1 MAFVVAALTTIGAG
15 SAATGAAIA
24 VAATG
29 TVLSAYGQRQAGKA
43 QEDQMKE
50 QARQAKIAAD
60 GEELKRREELN
71 RVLAANNAA
80 LAAGGI
86 GMEGTPASIALSSAE
101 DISLSEGMIG
111 LSGRLSR
118 SQMRRQGAMAAK
130 MGRTAAL
137 STTLQGVSS
146 LLGAAGAGSPSG
158 GSPSGGSSSGGG
170 VGSLSTLKARGG
182 ILNI

>member
-1 MAFVVAALTTIGAG
+1 MVYVI
-15 SAATGAAIA
+15 SAAVIVGTGMQ
-24 VAATG
+24 V
-29 TVLSAYGQRQAGKA
+29 YGQVQAGKA
-43 QEDQMKE
+43 ADDAAKE

-71 RVLAANNAA
+71 RILAANNAA

-86 GMEGTPASIALSSAE
+86 GMEGTPASIALSSAK

-111 LSGRLSR
+111 LSEKLERR
-118 SQMRRQGAMAAK
+118 QMRRQGAMAAK

-137 STTLQGVSS
+137 STTLQFASS

-158 GSPSGGSSSGGG
+158 GSPSGGG

>member
-1 MAFVVAALTTIGAG
+1 MSFVI
-15 SAATGAAIA
+15 AAIA

-29 TVLSAYGQRQAGKA
+29 TALSADGQIQAGKA

-86 GMEGTPASIALSSAE
+86 GMEGTPASIALS
-101 DISLSEGMIG
+101 
-111 LSGRLSR
+111 
-118 SQMRRQGAMAAK
+118 
-130 MGRTAAL
+130 
-137 STTLQGVSS
+137 
-146 LLGAAGAGSPSG
+146 
-158 GSPSGGSSSGGG
+158 
-170 VGSLSTLKARGG
+170 
-182 ILNI
+182 

>member
-1 MAFVVAALTTIGAG
+1 MVYVI
-15 SAATGAAIA
+15 SAAVIVGTGMQ
-24 VAATG
+24 V
-29 TVLSAYGQRQAGKA
+29 YGQVQAGKA
-43 QEDQMKE
+43 ADDAAKE

-71 RVLAANNAA
+71 RILAANNAA

-111 LSGRLSR
+111 LSGRLKR

-137 STTLQGVSS
+137 STTLQFASS
-146 LLGAAGAGSPSG
+146 LLGAAGTGSS
-158 GSPSGGSSSGGG
+158 SGGSSSGGG

>member
-1 MAFVVAALTTIGAG
+1 MVYVI
-15 SAATGAAIA
+15 SAAVIVGTGMQ
-24 VAATG
+24 V
-29 TVLSAYGQRQAGKA
+29 YGQVQAGKA
-43 QEDQMKE
+43 ADDAAKE

-71 RVLAANNAA
+71 RILAANNTA

-86 GMEGTPASIALSSAE
+86 ATEGTPASIALSSTE
-101 DISLSEGMIG
+101 KISLSEGMIG

-137 STTLQGVSS
+137 STTLQGASS

-158 GSPSGGSSSGGG
+158 GSPSGGG

>member
-1 MAFVVAALTTIGAG
+1 MSFIVAALTTIGAG
-15 SAATGAAIA
+15 SAATGAAITL
-24 VAATG
+24 AATG
-29 TVLSAYGQRQAGKA
+29 TALSAYGQRQAGKA
-43 QEDQMKE
+43 QEDQLKE
-50 QARQAKIAAD
+50 QARQSKIAAD

-71 RVLAANNAA
+71 RILAANNAS

-86 GMEGTPASIALSSAE
+86 ATEGTPASIALSSSE

-111 LSGRLSR
+111 LSGRLER
-118 SQMRRQGAMAAK
+118 SQKLRQGAMAAK

-137 STTLQGVSS
+137 STLLQGGASIA
-146 LLGAAGAGSPSG
+146 GAAAGG
-158 GSPSGGSSSGGG
+158 GGSSGGGKG